1 MAFRFQVKKS
11 GRLPTADAWLL
22 DGKLLSGK
30 VRNNSLATV
39 EAEKGKVVK
48 VKTVALLNQKNPD
61 PSELTLT
68 LEEPSFD
75 IESLE
80 GKVLVAA

>member
-1 MAFRFQVKKS
+1 MAFRFQVEKS
-11 GRLPTADAWLL
+11 GRLPNADAWLL
-22 DGKLLSGK
+22 SGKLLSGK
-30 VRNNSLATV
+30 VKHDSLATV
-39 EAEKGKVVK
+39 EAEKDKVVK

-68 LEEPSFD
+68 LEKPNFD

>member
-1 MAFRFQVKKS
+1 MSFRFQVKKS
-11 GRLPTADAWLL
+11 GRLPVADAWLL
-22 DGKLLSGK
+22 DGTLLSGK
-30 VRNNSLATV
+30 VKNNSLATV

-48 VKTVALLNQKNPD
+48 VRTVALLNQKNPN
-61 PSELTLT
+61 PTELTLT
-68 LEEPSFD
+68 LEKPNFD